1 MRALIYRACLAPD
14 LFLSPWNAHFL
25 EINAAKRGENLTIM
39 GFPKLHLQPTG
50 IPGYIKVLIEMQLSN
65 RRVATKHLPSC
76 ISPIA

>member
-25 EINAAKRGENLTIM
+25 EINAAKRGEHFAIM
-39 GFPKLHLQPTG
+39 GSPKLYWQPTG
-50 IPGYIKVLIEMQLSN
+50 IQGYTKALIEMQLSN